1 MPEYSLIF
9 PRHLGSF
16 SFDVGDGS
24 ENVTFKTGIRI
35 FFFYTLPRLSQ
46 FAENLK
52 CTEANFP

>member
-35 FFFYTLPRLSQ
+35 FFLHIATFIPIPRKSQ
-46 FAENLK
+46 MY
-52 CTEANFP
+52 